1 MCELR
6 EMRVVENV
14 AATRIFDKTRRV
26 RALALVTTLL
36 AISANAAERRGA
48 FAFHYGPPLT
58 PRQLRW
64 FARFDVVVTHD
75 PLPRAQVDALHARG
89 TKLLVYEWSVAFYG
103 SLANGWQRAP
113 LRQNPPAPP
122 PPLPTKLLV
131 YEWSVA
137 FYGSLANAWQ
147 RALLQ
152 QHPDALLN
160 RAGLRGGAGSADAEA
175 WYYDPASD
183 EHRAGRARAIARR
196 LDDVGYDGVFLDT
209 TTEASVHPAALAEFR
224 ARHRGADYDHEFARF
239 LGNLRRELHGK
250 LIFTNQGYRK
260 ADDYLPYADWDLTES
275 LITWKGG
282 VPRPWD
288 DPRDPWNSIRYL
300 FVHAIAPA
308 RARYPHVRF
317 AHLNYGGADVV
328 PLVVAT
334 AKLFGDAGFV
344 ADRES
349 PLYFADLGAPRTA
362 RVDEEGASYRL
373 FERGVVA
380 VNASTRPLRAGGR
393 VVPACA
399 KRCPVA
405 VVERR

>member
-75 PLPRAQVDALHARG
+75 PLPRAQVAGRQG
-89 TKLLVYEWSVAFYG
+89 
-103 SLANGWQRAP
+103 RRP
-113 LRQNPPAPP
+113 LRQH
-122 PPLPTKLLV
+122 
-131 YEWSVA
+131 
-137 FYGSLANAWQ
+137 
-147 RALLQ
+147 
-152 QHPDALLN
+152 HPDALLTG
-160 RAGLRGGAGSADAEA
+160 AGLRGGAASADAEA

-209 TTEASVHPAALAEFR
+209 TAEASVHPAALAEFR

>member
-89 TKLLVYEWSVAFYG
+89 
-103 SLANGWQRAP
+103 
-113 LRQNPPAPP
+113 
-122 PPLPTKLLV
+122 TKLLV